1 MELRRPSMNRR
12 SIDEPLFVSVDGN
25 RMIEKIAAEK
35 ELELKYGPTEAST
48 IRRSLDD
55 PSVRSST
62 RDAFWKE
69 FFLFGFPFI
78 FRTLLL

>member
-1 MELRRPSMNRR
+1 MYGALKAINGPS
-12 SIDEPLFVSVDGN
+12 IGSVDGN
-25 RMIEKIAAEK
+25 IMIEKIAAEK

-69 FFLFGFPFI
+69 FFLFGFSFI